1 MNVKNIFV
9 LFLMLFFCNCATVRF
24 KGQFITANNEE
35 YNNTDLNENQKKQ
48 WYKLDLSKD
57 EVPGMSVNRAYSEL
71 INDKEGREVIVAVI
85 DSGVDIDHED
95 LSENIWV
102 NSDEIPNNNIDD
114 DKNGYIDDIN
124 GWNFLGDSKNEN
136 LEYIRLLKKTEP
148 DSNHYS
154 EYEQKRQNEIKENEK
169 RILNIKS
176 IENRLRITEEIL
188 KEFIV
193 DDEIDLEKAKAIS
206 NVSSK
211 TSEAIKFLE
220 YTREFGINQKLI
232 DKALKQCEDALKY
245 HHNINFDGRKIV
257 GDDPDD
263 LNDTNYG
270 NSNVSGPFGANNDH
284 GTHVAGIIASKKT
297 GISKNIKIMVLRA
310 VPNGDEYDKD
320 VALAIRYAVDN
331 GAKIINASFGK
342 SYSPHS
348 KWVYNAIIYASK
360 KDVLFVHA
368 AGNDGKNVNPDK
380 YPNYPNDFEN
390 GKEIAD
396 NTITVGASSWDYSEN
411 NITSFSNYGNINV
424 DIFAPGYKIYSTVS
438 NNSYEFFDGTS
449 MAAPNVSGIA
459 SVLRSFYPKYSA
471 SKIKEIIL
479 ESGIQMYS
487 SLKIPSSD
495 NIETPNF
502 FSKTGKLVNLYNA
515 LLYASK

>member
-1 MNVKNIFV
+1 
-9 LFLMLFFCNCATVRF
+9 
-24 KGQFITANNEE
+24 
-35 YNNTDLNENQKKQ
+35 
-48 WYKLDLSKD
+48 
-57 EVPGMSVNRAYSEL
+57 
-71 INDKEGREVIVAVI
+71 
-85 DSGVDIDHED
+85 
-95 LSENIWV
+95 
-102 NSDEIPNNNIDD
+102 
-114 DKNGYIDDIN
+114 
-124 GWNFLGDSKNEN
+124 
-136 LEYIRLLKKTEP
+136 
-148 DSNHYS
+148 
-154 EYEQKRQNEIKENEK
+154 
-169 RILNIKS
+169 
-176 IENRLRITEEIL
+176 
-188 KEFIV
+188 
-193 DDEIDLEKAKAIS
+193 
-206 NVSSK
+206 
-211 TSEAIKFLE
+211 
-220 YTREFGINQKLI
+220 
-232 DKALKQCEDALKY
+232 
-245 HHNINFDGRKIV
+245 
-257 GDDPDD
+257 
-263 LNDTNYG
+263 
-270 NSNVSGPFGANNDH
+270 
-284 GTHVAGIIASKKT
+284 
-297 GISKNIKIMVLRA
+297 MVLRA

-320 VALAIRYAVDN
+320 VALAIRYAADN

-348 KWVYNAIIYASK
+348 EWVYNAIIYASK

-411 NITSFSNYGNINV
+411 NVTSFSNYGNINV
-424 DIFAPGYKIYSTVS
+424 DIFAPGYKIYSTT

>member
-1 MNVKNIFV
+1 
-9 LFLMLFFCNCATVRF
+9 MLFFYNCATVKF
-24 KGQFITANNEE
+24 KGQFITANNKEAI
-35 YNNTDLNENQKKQ
+35 NSDLNEKQKYH
-48 WYKLDLSKD
+48 WYKLDHLKD
-57 EVPGMSVNRAYSEL
+57 KIPGMSVNRAYSDL
-71 INDKEGREVIVAVI
+71 IKEKEGKEVIVAVI
-85 DSGVDIDHED
+85 DSGVDIEHED

-102 NSDEIPNNNIDD
+102 NSGEIPNNNIDD
-114 DKNGYIDDIN
+114 DKNGYVDDVN

-148 DSNHYS
+148 DTKLYN

-176 IENRLRITEEIL
+176 IENRLRISEEIL

-193 DDEIDLEKAKAIS
+193 DGKIDLEKAKA
-206 NVSSK
+206 VSTSSSEI
-211 TSEAIKFLE
+211 SEAIKFLE
-220 YTREFGINQKLI
+220 YTREFSIDQKLI
-232 DKALKQCEDALKY
+232 DKALKQCEDALNF

-257 GDDPDD
+257 GDDPND
-263 LNDTNYG
+263 LNDINYG
-270 NSNVSGPFGANNDH
+270 NSSVTRPFGANNDH

-297 GISKNIKIMVLRA
+297 GISKNTKIMVLRA

-348 KWVYNAIIYASK
+348 EWVYNAILYAAR

-368 AGNDGKNVNPDK
+368 AGNDGKNVNPDE
-380 YPNYPNDFEN
+380 YPNYPNDFKN
-390 GKEIAD
+390 GKEISD
-396 NTITVGASSWDYSEN
+396 NTITVGASSWNYSEN

-424 DIFAPGYKIYSTVS
+424 DIFAPGYKIYSTVT
-438 NNSYEFFDGTS
+438 NNSYEFLDGTS
-449 MAAPNVSGIA
+449 MAAPNVSGLA
-459 SVLRSFYPKYSA
+459 SVLRSFYPKFSA
-471 SKIKEIIL
+471 EKIKEIIL
-479 ESGIQMYS
+479 ESGIQMFS
-487 SLKIPSSD
+487 NLKIPSSD
-495 NIETPNF
+495 KIETPNF
-502 FSKTGKLVNLYNA
+502 FSKTGKLANLYNA